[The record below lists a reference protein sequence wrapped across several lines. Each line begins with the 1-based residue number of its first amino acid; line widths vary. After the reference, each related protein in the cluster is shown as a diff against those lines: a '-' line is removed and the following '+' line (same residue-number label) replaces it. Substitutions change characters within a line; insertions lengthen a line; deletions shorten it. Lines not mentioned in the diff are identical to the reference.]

1 MSDSETPKK
10 GIAGVSLR
18 KEIAVSTALKPVR
31 PVRMGRMQFPDPPN
45 GVGGPP
51 PTIENIQLLLDHYGV
66 VVRDN
71 VIKKRTEIIV
81 PGVGTVADN
90 HDNNALT
97 YICSFAA
104 RHGVATGMVPAVV
117 DTIAAQNPYNP
128 VALWIESKP
137 WDGEDRLPLICNTL
151 MTRDDFPVGLKDILI
166 TKWLLSAVAAAL
178 LSEGFRARGV
188 LTLQGPQGIG
198 KTSWCRRLVPDPA
211 LREIALKLDHH
222 LDGGNKD
229 SIIGAITHWI
239 VEIGELDSSFKRD
252 VARLKGFLTND
263 RDVVRLPYARKAAEY
278 GRRTVFMAT
287 VNEANFLV
295 DSTGNSRFWTLPVVA
310 IDYVHDIV
318 MQQVF
323 AQLAVRLRAGDQ
335 WWLTPDEERELA
347 FRNERHRA
355 LSVVEELLNE
365 VVDWENDDP
374 DACTKLNTTSLL
386 KLAGID
392 RPTNTQMKECA
403 AILRSH
409 LGDSSRIQGVVK
421 WRVPVRPGA
430 FEERG
435 ARGVPTQPQKDKFD

>member
-18 KEIAVSTALKPVR
+18 KEVTTNTALTPVR
-31 PVRMGRMQFPDPPN
+31 PRRMERVPFPDSPHGN
-45 GVGGPP
+45 GGPP
-51 PTIENIQLLLDHYGV
+51 PTIENIEALLEHYGV
-66 VVRDN
+66 TVRDN
-71 VIKKRTEIIV
+71 VIKKRTEITI
-81 PGVGTVADN
+81 PGVSKIADN
-90 HDNNALT
+90 HDNNAIT
-97 YICSFAA
+97 HICSYAA
-104 RHGVATGMVPAVV
+104 RHGMATGMVPSVV
-117 DTIAAQNPYNP
+117 EAIAEKHPFNP

-137 WDGEDRLPLICNTL
+137 WDREDRLPLICNTL
-151 MTRDDFPVGLKDILI
+151 TTRDDFPVGLKDILI

-178 LSEGFRARGV
+178 LLEGFRARGV

-198 KTSWCRRLVPDPA
+198 KTSWCRRLIPDPA
-211 LREIALKLDHH
+211 LRETALKLDHH

-310 IDYVHDIV
+310 IDYEHEID

-335 WWLTPDEERELA
+335 WWLTPEEERELA

-355 LSVVEELLNE
+355 ISVVEELLNE
-365 VVDWENDDP
+365 IVDWDSTDP
-374 DACTKLNTTSLL
+374 DAFVPLNTTNLL
-386 KLAGID
+386 RLVGIEY
-392 RPTNTQMKECA
+392 PTNPQAKECA
-403 AILRSH
+403 ALLRSR
-409 LGDSSRIQGVVK
+409 LGEPKRIQGIVK
-421 WRVPVRPGA
+421 WRVPLRPGD

-435 ARGVPTQPQKDKFD
+435 SGRKPILPPKDKFD

>member
-1 MSDSETPKK
+1 MSESETPKK

-18 KEIAVSTALKPVR
+18 KEVTTHTALTPVR
-31 PVRMGRMQFPDPPN
+31 PRRMERVQFPDPPLGN
-45 GVGGPP
+45 GGPP
-51 PTIENIQLLLDHYGV
+51 PTIENIQVLLDHYGV
-66 VVRDN
+66 IVRDN
-71 VIKKRTEIIV
+71 LIKKRTEVTI
-81 PGVGTVADN
+81 PGVSKIADN
-90 HDNNALT
+90 HDNNAIT
-97 YICSFAA
+97 HICSYAA
-104 RHGVATGMVPAVV
+104 RHGIATGMVPSVV
-117 DTIAAQNPYNP
+117 EAIAEKHPFNP
-128 VALWIESKP
+128 VTLWIESKP

-151 MTRDDFPVGLKDILI
+151 TTRDDFPVGLKDILI
-166 TKWLLSAVAAAL
+166 AKWLLSAVAAAL
-178 LSEGFRARGV
+178 LPEGFRARGV
-188 LTLQGPQGIG
+188 LTLQGSQGIG

-287 VNEANFLV
+287 VNEANFLI

-310 IDYVHDIV
+310 IDYEHNID

-323 AQLAVRLRAGDQ
+323 AQLAVRLAANDQ

-355 LSVVEELLNE
+355 ISVVEELLNE
-365 VVDWENDDP
+365 IVDWESDDL
-374 DACTKLNTTSLL
+374 DDCEKLNTTSLL
-386 KLAGID
+386 KRAGIEH
-392 RPTNTQMKECA
+392 PTNPQMKECA
-403 AILRSH
+403 ALLRSR
-409 LGDSSRIQGVVK
+409 LGDPSRIQGVMK
-421 WRVPVRPGA
+421 WRVPLKPGE
-430 FEERG
+430 FEERRSG
-435 ARGVPTQPQKDKFD
+435 GKPTRPEKDKFD

>member
-1 MSDSETPKK
+1 MSESETPKK
-10 GIAGVSLR
+10 GIASISLR
-18 KEIAVSTALKPVR
+18 KETITQTTLTPTR
-31 PVRMGRMQFPDPPN
+31 PRRMERVQFPDPPLGN
-45 GVGGPP
+45 GGPP

-66 VVRDN
+66 TVRDN
-71 VIKKRTEIIV
+71 LIKKRTEVTI
-81 PGVGTVADN
+81 PGVTKIADN
-90 HDNNALT
+90 YDNNAIT
-97 YICSFAA
+97 HICSFAA
-104 RHGVATGMVPAVV
+104 RHGIATGMVPSVIEA
-117 DTIAAQNPYNP
+117 IAEKHPFNP
-128 VALWIESKP
+128 VALWIEDKP
-137 WDGEDRLPLICNTL
+137 WDGEDRLPLICDTL
-151 MTRDDFPVGLKDILI
+151 ITRDGYPVGLKDILI

-178 LSEGFRARGV
+178 VPEGFRARGV

-198 KTSWCRRLVPDPA
+198 KTSWCRQLVPDPA

-295 DSTGNSRFWTLPVVA
+295 DSTGNSRFWTLPVVT
-310 IDYVHDIV
+310 IDYEHNID

-335 WWLTPDEERELA
+335 WWLTPDEECELA

-355 LSVVEELLNE
+355 ISVVEELLNE
-365 VVDWENDDP
+365 IVDWERDDLEY
-374 DACTKLNTTSLL
+374 CEKVNTTSLL
-386 KLAGID
+386 KRAGID
-392 RPTNTQMKECA
+392 NPTNPQMKECA
-403 AILRSH
+403 ALLRSRF
-409 LGDSSRIQGVVK
+409 GDPSRIQGVMK
-421 WRVPVRPGA
+421 WRVPLKPGQ
-430 FEERG
+430 FEERHSGG
-435 ARGVPTQPQKDKFD
+435 APARLEKDKFD